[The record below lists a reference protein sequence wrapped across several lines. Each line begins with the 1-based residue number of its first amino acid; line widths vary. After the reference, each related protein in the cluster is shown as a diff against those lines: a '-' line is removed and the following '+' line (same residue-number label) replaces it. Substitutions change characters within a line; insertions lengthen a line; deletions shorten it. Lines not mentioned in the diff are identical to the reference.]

1 MEVTF
6 ANNSNRIYFNTDGE
20 DGGTIAAADS
30 SGNPLESGAS
40 VGHGADVTFTAEP
53 EGGYMVES
61 WTVDGEIYTWPGTDE
76 PYRESTLTLENIS
89 ADRTVTVWFEQ
100 AAQTTV
106 HTGVVDVDGQSSSA
120 ATISVTNAGSEPL
133 SPNEDG
139 TYTVRRDTSLIFTAH
154 LTSSDNNTVREWQSS
169 TDGVDWT
176 TIAGSGGQ
184 DTLTVYNP
192 EDEHLYIRAVVATAQ
207 NFSLSWKVQMSE
219 GELPEEANASLTA
232 VSNGVALTSG
242 SDQPAY
248 VAVDFTLTLN
258 NAYYV
263 VNWSGNVDSDGT
275 TARLE
280 SLTADTE
287 VTVTIAKKPTVN
299 IAEDVSGGSVTVKGT
314 VNGVADTVV
323 ANGGYVDNGTAI
335 TITADPQNGYV
346 VNTINDK
353 SVNSDRT
360 NGSKDLAV
368 ENVTAD
374 ISATATFLAK
384 PTVTIGSAVGG
395 TVTATS
401 TVDGSSVELS
411 TGSYV
416 DFGTEI
422 SVTLAPATGYVVD
435 TGAMGVGDLAYTD
448 GSGTTTDN
456 RTYTIDNVQEDQSI
470 EPKWEALETY
480 AVTYSV
486 VDTNGGSEGG
496 TNGTLS
502 ASASRKN
509 MEGYSK
515 PSFTSGKK
523 LHEGS
528 VVALTAVPDSG
539 YRVQEWRVNGD
550 VVQTTGGV
558 TELGTSLTL
567 ENIAEDTEISVQFVE
582 IGDRITVSAGSGGR
596 ITSAMVSG
604 SEQLE
609 NIEEGFTLA
618 PNAQVVITAQPDA
631 GYEVASW
638 SVNGVEVPGESA
650 LSYTYTAPADG
661 AGAAI
666 SVTFQQVE
674 YPVSWGG
681 SNGTVTASGY
691 TGGSAAIRG
700 GTEVTFTAE
709 VGEGYVLTGWT
720 VNGEEVPAEGNNSA
734 SLTWVV
740 PNGLAQ
746 DPPVNEYEIEAVFGR
761 GSYSVTIGQ
770 PAYGTIS
777 ADRDLSSVMGGT
789 QVTFT
794 AVPQENY
801 ILTGWI
807 VNGDT
812 TDSRSLTHTV
822 TIEGETT
829 VSAVFVPSHYAV
841 TYAVSDE
848 KAGTINA
855 EGYESTPASVAYG
868 ESITFT
874 AKANPYYFISGW
886 QVDGKPQ
893 EGTANQ
899 TSFTLT
905 NVTEPHNVTAVFSAS
920 ISYTVG
926 YQAQANGSLAVT
938 SNGEALT
945 LEPGQTAQVWGGS
958 KLVFTAAPE
967 EGYMVAQ
974 WTVNGEEVTR
984 GNMAAYG
991 MTSPY
996 QNTLTVENLT
1006 SALTVRVF
1014 FEVYNGY
1021 LIPENGAG
1029 YTITGVVRTPG
1040 ETYEGAPTN
1049 KIRKGG
1055 DVTFTVG
1062 LNVEGGYANFSKL
1075 VINGYDCL
1083 TGELVDEETGYEN
1096 CDSVTATRNSD
1107 GSYTVT
1113 IQNVNGKITT
1123 DIEAH
1128 QLVIGELTVPN
1139 AFTDNPELDS
1149 VEEIQARLEAQIT
1162 GASDGK
1168 VFYDIA
1174 LKYYDS
1180 SNGTWVDV
1188 TEGNF
1193 PEEGVDVVLPY
1204 PTGTDERDTFT
1215 IIHMLTTAGQEGETE
1230 SVTHTNQ
1237 SDGLHFH
1244 VNSLSPFAISWTKY
1258 EAPVNPGGGGGTP
1271 SEPEEPTWPFT
1282 DVTEGDDW
1290 FYDAVA
1296 YVYENGIMAGTSETI
1311 FSPSMKLNRAQAAQ
1325 LFYNLEGK
1333 PAVTG
1338 DSTFTD
1344 VTSGHWAVDA
1354 ITWAAQNDIVAGIG
1368 GNLYDPD
1375 SNVTREQFAV
1385 MLYKYARFKGYDLT
1399 AAGDLTQFPDAGSIS
1414 SWAETALSWANGKGL
1429 INGNED
1435 GTLAPGGTATR
1446 AQAASILAN
1455 FDQNVAK

>member
-30 SGNPLESGAS
+30 SGNPLETGAS

-53 EGGYMVES
+53 ESDYMVES
-61 WTVDGEIYTWPGTDE
+61 WTVDGEVYTWPGTDE

-89 ADRTVTVWFEQ
+89 ADRTVTVSFER

-106 HTGVVDVDGQSSSA
+106 HTGVVDVDGQPSSA

-169 TDGVDWT
+169 TDGVAWT

-184 DTLTVYNP
+184 DTLTVYNL

-219 GELPEEANASLTA
+219 GEVPEEANASLTA

-242 SDQPAY
+242 SHQPAY
-248 VAVDFTLTLN
+248 VAVDFTLTLSD
-258 NAYYV
+258 AYYV

-287 VTVTIAKKPTVN
+287 VTVTIAKKPTVT

-335 TITADPQNGYV
+335 TITTDPPNGYV
-346 VNTINDK
+346 VNTINGA

-395 TVTATS
+395 TVTATG
-401 TVDGSSVELS
+401 TVDGSSLELS

-448 GSGTTTDN
+448 GFGTTTDN
-456 RTYTIDNVQEDQSI
+456 RTYTIGNVQENQSI

-515 PSFTSGKK
+515 PSFTSGEK
-523 LHEGS
+523 LHEVS
-528 VVALTAVPDSG
+528 VVALTAVPNSG

-596 ITSAMVSG
+596 ITSAMVSD

-631 GYEVASW
+631 GYEVAGW

-650 LSYTYTAPADG
+650 LSY
-661 AGAAI
+661 
-666 SVTFQQVE
+666 
-674 YPVSWGG
+674 
-681 SNGTVTASGY
+681 
-691 TGGSAAIRG
+691 
-700 GTEVTFTAE
+700 
-709 VGEGYVLTGWT
+709 
-720 VNGEEVPAEGNNSA
+720 
-734 SLTWVV
+734 
-740 PNGLAQ
+740 
-746 DPPVNEYEIEAVFGR
+746 
-761 GSYSVTIGQ
+761 
-770 PAYGTIS
+770 
-777 ADRDLSSVMGGT
+777 
-789 QVTFT
+789 
-794 AVPQENY
+794 
-801 ILTGWI
+801 
-807 VNGDT
+807 
-812 TDSRSLTHTV
+812 
-822 TIEGETT
+822 
-829 VSAVFVPSHYAV
+829 
-841 TYAVSDE
+841 
-848 KAGTINA
+848 
-855 EGYESTPASVAYG
+855 
-868 ESITFT
+868 
-874 AKANPYYFISGW
+874 
-886 QVDGKPQ
+886 
-893 EGTANQ
+893 
-899 TSFTLT
+899 
-905 NVTEPHNVTAVFSAS
+905 
-920 ISYTVG
+920 
-926 YQAQANGSLAVT
+926 
-938 SNGEALT
+938 
-945 LEPGQTAQVWGGS
+945 
-958 KLVFTAAPE
+958 
-967 EGYMVAQ
+967 
-974 WTVNGEEVTR
+974 
-984 GNMAAYG
+984 G
-991 MTSPY
+991 MTNPY
-996 QNTLTVENLT
+996 QNILKVESLSGNL
-1006 SALTVRVF
+1006 AVQVE
-1014 FEVYNGY
+1014 FESYEGY
-1021 LIPENGAG
+1021 AIPTGDEG
-1029 YTITGVVRTPG
+1029 YTIENIERNPDDTTP
-1040 ETYEGAPTN
+1040 ETQ
-1049 KIRKGG
+1049 IRKGG

-1107 GSYTVT
+1107 GCYTVT
-1113 IQNVNGKITT
+1113 IQGVNSKITT

-1128 QLVIGELTVPN
+1128 QLVINEGLEN
-1139 AFTDNPELDS
+1139 YDIPESLIKNGIDS
-1149 VEEIQARLEAQIT
+1149 IDKIQTLLSTAIT
-1162 GASDGK
+1162 GSYDGIT
-1168 VFYDIA
+1168 YMDIA
-1174 LKYYDS
+1174 LMYWDGS
-1180 SNGTWVDV
+1180 QWVVV
-1188 TEGNF
+1188 TEM
-1193 PEEGVDVVLPY
+1193 PEGGVDVVVPY
-1204 PTGTDERDTFT
+1204 DTINTEATSNDTFT
-1215 IIHMLTTAGQEGETE
+1215 VAHMLTTGENAGQVDIIEDVRKE
-1230 SVTHTNQ
+1230 

-1258 EAPVNPGGGGGTP
+1258 EAPVNPGGGDGGTP
-1271 SEPEEPTWPFT
+1271 TEPEEPALPFT
-1282 DVTEGDDW
+1282 DVAEGDW
-1290 FYDAVA
+1290 WYDAVA
-1296 YVYENGIMAGTSETI
+1296 YVYENNIMAGTDETV
-1311 FSPSMKLNRAQAAQ
+1311 FDPYMELDRAQAAQ

-1354 ITWAAQNDIVAGIG
+1354 ITWAAQNDIVVGIG

>member
-1 MEVTF
+1 M
-6 ANNSNRIYFNTDGE
+6 
-20 DGGTIAAADS
+20 
-30 SGNPLESGAS
+30 
-40 VGHGADVTFTAEP
+40 
-53 EGGYMVES
+53 
-61 WTVDGEIYTWPGTDE
+61 
-76 PYRESTLTLENIS
+76 ENIS
-89 ADRTVTVWFEQ
+89 ADRTVTVSFER

-106 HTGVVDVDGQSSSA
+106 HTGVVDVDGQPSSA

-169 TDGVDWT
+169 TDGVAWT

-219 GELPEEANASLTA
+219 GEVPEEANASLAA

-299 IAEDVSGGSVTVKGT
+299 VAQNVPGSSVTVKGT
-314 VNGVADTVV
+314 VNGVVDTVV

-353 SVNSDRT
+353 SVNSDKT

-395 TVTATS
+395 TVTATG

-456 RTYTIDNVQEDQSI
+456 MTYTIGNVQEDQSI

-515 PSFTSGKK
+515 PSFTSGEK

-528 VVALTAVPDSG
+528 VVALTAVPNSG

-596 ITSAMVSG
+596 ITSAMVSD

-681 SNGTVTASGY
+681 SNGTVNASGY

-709 VGEGYVLTGWT
+709 AGEGYVLTEWT
-720 VNGEEVPAEGNNSA
+720 VNGEKVPAEGNNGA

-777 ADRDLSSVMGGT
+777 ADQDLSSVTGGT

-829 VSAVFVPSHYAV
+829 ISAVFVPSHYAV

-926 YQAQANGSLAVT
+926 YQAQANGSLSVT

-967 EGYMVAQ
+967 EGYMVAR

-991 MTSPY
+991 MTNPY
-996 QNTLTVENLT
+996 QNILKVESLSGNLNVQVT
-1006 SALTVRVF
+1006 
-1014 FEVYNGY
+1014 FEKYAGY
-1021 LIPENGAG
+1021 DIPAGAAG
-1029 YTITGVVRTPG
+1029 YTIKNIERNPDDTTP
-1040 ETYEGAPTN
+1040 ETQ
-1049 KIRKGG
+1049 IRKGG

-1083 TGELVDEETGYEN
+1083 EQTGTAAG

-1113 IQNVNGKITT
+1113 IQNVRGNIDA

-1258 EAPVNPGGGGGTP
+1258 EAPVTPGGGGGTP
-1271 SEPEEPTWPFT
+1271 SEPEEPTWPFE
-1282 DVTEGDDW
+1282 DVTEGEDW

-1296 YVYENGIMAGTSETI
+1296 YVYENGIMAGTDETI
-1311 FSPSMKLNRAQAAQ
+1311 FDPYMELDRAMAAQ

-1368 GNLYDPD
+1368 GGLYDPD

-1399 AAGDLTQFPDAGSIS
+1399 ATGDLTQFPDAGSIN

-1429 INGNED
+1429 INGHEN
-1435 GTLAPGGTATR
+1435 GTIDPKGSTIR
-1446 AQAASILAN
+1446 AQAASIMAN
-1455 FDQNVAK
+1455 FDQNVAE

>member
-40 VGHGADVTFTAEP
+40 VGHGADVTFTADP
-53 EGGYMVES
+53 KSGYMVES
-61 WTVDGEIYTWPGTDE
+61 WTVDGEVYTWPGTDE

-89 ADRTVTVWFEQ
+89 ADRTVTVWFER
-100 AAQTTV
+100 AARTTV
-106 HTGVVDVDGQSSSA
+106 HTGVVDVDGQPSSA

-133 SPNEDG
+133 IPNEDG

-374 ISATATFLAK
+374 ISATATSLAK

-395 TVTATS
+395 TVTATG

-416 DFGTEI
+416 DFGTET

-456 RTYTIDNVQEDQSI
+456 RTYTIGNVQENQSI

-515 PSFTSGKK
+515 PSFTSGEK

-528 VVALTAVPDSG
+528 VVVLTAVPNSG

-631 GYEVASW
+631 GYEVAGW
-638 SVNGVEVPGESA
+638 SVNGVEVSGESA

-700 GTEVTFTAE
+700 GTAVTFTAE
-709 VGEGYVLTGWT
+709 ASEGYVLTGWT

-777 ADRDLSSVMGGT
+777 ADQDLSSVTGGT

-801 ILTGWI
+801 ILIGWI

-829 VSAVFVPSHYAV
+829 ISAVFVPSHYAV

-926 YQAQANGSLAVT
+926 YQAQANGSLSVT

-958 KLVFTAAPE
+958 KLVFTAVPE
-967 EGYMVAQ
+967 EGYMVAR

-991 MTSPY
+991 MTNPY
-996 QNTLTVENLT
+996 AKELAVESLSGNLD
-1006 SALTVRVF
+1006 VQVE
-1014 FEVYNGY
+1014 FESYKGY
-1021 LIPENGAG
+1021 AIPTGDEG
-1029 YTITGVVRTPG
+1029 YTIENIERNPNDTTP
-1040 ETYEGAPTN
+1040 ETQ
-1049 KIRKGG
+1049 IRKGG
-1055 DVTFTVG
+1055 DVIFTIG
-1062 LNVEGGYANFSKL
+1062 LNAEDGYANFSKL

-1128 QLVIGELTVPN
+1128 QLVI
-1139 AFTDNPELDS
+1139 TDGLENYKIPESLEKLEIDTP
-1149 VEEIQARLEAQIT
+1149 EEIQTLLSTAIT
-1162 GASDGK
+1162 GSYDGIT
-1168 VFYDIA
+1168 YMDIA
-1174 LKYYDS
+1174 LMYWDGS
-1180 SNGTWVDV
+1180 QWVVV
-1188 TEGNF
+1188 TEM
-1193 PEEGVDVVLPY
+1193 PEGGVDMVVPY
-1204 PTGTDERDTFT
+1204 GTINKEVTSNDTFT
-1215 IIHMLTTAGQEGETE
+1215 VAHMLTTGENAGRVDIIEDVRKE
-1230 SVTHTNQ
+1230 

-1244 VNSLSPFAISWTKY
+1244 VDSLSPFAISWTKY
-1258 EAPVNPGGGGGTP
+1258 EAPVNPSGGGGAPT
-1271 SEPEEPTWPFT
+1271 EPEEPALPFT
-1282 DVTEGDDW
+1282 DVAEGDW

-1296 YVYENGIMAGTSETI
+1296 YVYENGIMAGTSATTFE
-1311 FSPSMKLNRAQAAQ
+1311 PYMELDRAMAAQ
-1325 LFYNLEGK
+1325 LFHNLEGK

-1368 GNLYDPD
+1368 GGLYDPD
-1375 SNVTREQFAV
+1375 SNVTREQFAQ
-1385 MLYKYARFKGYDLT
+1385 MLYNYAKYKGYDLT
-1399 AAGDLTQFPDAGSIS
+1399 ATGDLSQFPDAGSIS
-1414 SWAETALSWANGKGL
+1414 SWAEAALGWANGKGL
-1429 INGNED
+1429 INGHEN
-1435 GTLAPGGTATR
+1435 GTIDSKGSTIR
-1446 AQAASILAN
+1446 AQAASIMAN

>member
-40 VGHGADVTFTAEP
+40 VGHGADVTFTADP
-53 EGGYMVES
+53 KSGYMVKS
-61 WTVDGEIYTWPGTDE
+61 WTVDGEVYTWPGTDE

-100 AAQTTV
+100 AARTTV

-219 GELPEEANASLTA
+219 GEAPEEANASLTA

-242 SDQPAY
+242 SHQPAY

-346 VNTINDK
+346 VNTINDA

-395 TVTATS
+395 TVTATG

-422 SVTLAPATGYVVD
+422 SVMLAPATGYVVD

-456 RTYTIDNVQEDQSI
+456 MTYTIGNVQEDQSI

-480 AVTYSV
+480 TVTYSV

-496 TNGTLS
+496 TNGTLN

-515 PSFTSGKK
+515 PSFTSGEE

-558 TELGTSLTL
+558 AELGTSLTL

-596 ITSAMVSG
+596 ITSAMVSD

-631 GYEVASW
+631 GYEVAGW

-700 GTEVTFTAE
+700 GAAVTFTAE
-709 VGEGYVLTGWT
+709 ASEGYVLTGWM

-777 ADRDLSSVMGGT
+777 ADQDLSSVTGGT

-801 ILTGWI
+801 ILIGWI

-829 VSAVFVPSHYAV
+829 ISAVFVPSHYAV

-920 ISYTVG
+920 ISYTMG
-926 YQAQANGSLAVT
+926 YQAQANGSLSVT

-958 KLVFTAAPE
+958 KLVFTAAPTT
-967 EGYMVAQ
+967 GDTNYMISK
-974 WTVNGEEVTR
+974 WTVNGVEINRE
-984 GNMAAYG
+984 NMGQYG
-991 MTSPY
+991 MTNPY
-996 QNTLTVENLT
+996 AKDLAVESLSGNLNVQVT
-1006 SALTVRVF
+1006 
-1014 FEVYNGY
+1014 FEKYVGY
-1021 LIPENGAG
+1021 DIPAGAAG
-1029 YTITGVVRTPG
+1029 YTIKNIERNPDDTTP
-1040 ETYEGAPTN
+1040 ETQ
-1049 KIRKGG
+1049 IRKGG

-1083 TGELVDEETGYEN
+1083 EQTGTATG

-1113 IQNVNGKITT
+1113 IQNVRGNIDA

-1258 EAPVNPGGGGGTP
+1258 EAPVNPGGGGTP

-1282 DVTEGDDW
+1282 DVTEGEDW

-1296 YVYENGIMAGTSETI
+1296 YVYENGIMAGTDETI
-1311 FSPSMKLNRAQAAQ
+1311 FDPYMELDRAMAAQ

-1338 DSTFTD
+1338 DSAFTD

-1368 GNLYDPD
+1368 GGLYDPD
-1375 SNVTREQFAV
+1375 SNVTREQFAQ
-1385 MLYKYARFKGYDLT
+1385 MLYNYAQYKGYDLT
-1399 AAGDLTQFPDAGSIS
+1399 ATGDLTQFPDADAIS
-1414 SWAETALSWANGKGL
+1414 SWAETALSWANGNEL
-1429 INGNED
+1429 INGHEN

-1446 AQAASILAN
+1446 AQAASILAH
-1455 FDQNVAK
+1455 FDQSFIS

>member
-53 EGGYMVES
+53 ESGYMVKS
-61 WTVDGEIYTWPGTDE
+61 WTVDGEVYTWPGTDE
-76 PYRESTLTLENIS
+76 PYRESTLTLENIA
-89 ADRTVTVWFEQ
+89 ADRTVTVSFER

-219 GELPEEANASLTA
+219 GEAPEEANASLTA

-242 SDQPAY
+242 SHQPAY

-346 VNTINDK
+346 VNTINGA

-395 TVTATS
+395 TVTATG
-401 TVDGSSVELS
+401 TVDGSSLELS

-486 VDTNGGSEGG
+486 VDINGGSEGG

-515 PSFTSGKK
+515 PSFTSGEE

-596 ITSAMVSG
+596 ITSAMVSD

-631 GYEVASW
+631 GYEVAGW

-709 VGEGYVLTGWT
+709 AGEGYVLTGWT
-720 VNGEEVPAEGNNSA
+720 VNGEEVPAEGNNNA

-777 ADRDLSSVMGGT
+777 ADQDLSSVTGGT

-801 ILTGWI
+801 ILIGWI

-829 VSAVFVPSHYAV
+829 ISAVFVPSHYAV

-886 QVDGKPQ
+886 QVDGETQ

-926 YQAQANGSLAVT
+926 YQALENGSLSVT

-967 EGYMVAQ
+967 EGYMVAR

-991 MTSPY
+991 MTNPY
-996 QNTLTVENLT
+996 QNILKVESLSGNLD
-1006 SALTVRVF
+1006 VQVE
-1014 FEVYNGY
+1014 FEPYEGY
-1021 LIPENGAG
+1021 AIPTGAAG
-1029 YTITGVVRTPG
+1029 YTIENIERNPDDTTP
-1040 ETYEGAPTN
+1040 ETQ
-1049 KIRKGG
+1049 IRKGG
-1055 DVTFTVG
+1055 DVTFIVG
-1062 LNVEGGYANFSKL
+1062 LNAEDGYANFSKL

-1083 TGELVDEETGYEN
+1083 EQTGTAAG

-1128 QLVIGELTVPN
+1128 QLVIGELTVPD
-1139 AFTDNPELDS
+1139 AFEDNPELNT

-1193 PEEGVDVVLPY
+1193 LEEGVDVVLPY

-1215 IIHMLTTAGQEGETE
+1215 IIHMFTTTGQEGEMET
-1230 SVTHTNQ
+1230 VTHTNH

-1258 EAPVNPGGGGGTP
+1258 EAPVTPGGGDGGTP

-1296 YVYENGIMAGTSETI
+1296 YVYENGIMAGTSDTTFE
-1311 FSPSMKLNRAQAAQ
+1311 PDMLLDRAMAAQ

-1333 PAVTG
+1333 PALTG

-1385 MLYKYARFKGYDLT
+1385 MLYKYACFKGYDLT

-1414 SWAETALSWANGKGL
+1414 SWAETALSWANGNGL
-1429 INGNED
+1429 INGHEN
-1435 GTLAPGGTATR
+1435 GTIDPKGSTIR
-1446 AQAASILAN
+1446 AQAASIMAN

>member
-61 WTVDGEIYTWPGTDE
+61 WTVDGEIYTCPGTDE

-275 TARLE
+275 TASLE

-287 VTVTIAKKPTVN
+287 VTVTIAKKPTVT
-299 IAEDVSGGSVTVKGT
+299 IAQNVPGGSVTVKGT

-395 TVTATS
+395 TVTATG

-422 SVTLAPATGYVVD
+422 SVMLAPATGYVVD

-456 RTYTIDNVQEDQSI
+456 RTYTIGNVQENQSI

-486 VDTNGGSEGG
+486 VDTSGGSEGG

-515 PSFTSGKK
+515 PSFTSGEK

-528 VVALTAVPDSG
+528 VVALTAVPNSG

-661 AGAAI
+661 AGAA
-666 SVTFQQVE
+666 VTFRQVE

-709 VGEGYVLTGWT
+709 AGEGYVLTGWM

-777 ADRDLSSVMGGT
+777 ADRDLSSVTGGT

-801 ILTGWI
+801 ILIGWI

-829 VSAVFVPSHYAV
+829 ISAVFVPSHYAV

-926 YQAQANGSLAVT
+926 YQAQANGSLSVT

-967 EGYMVAQ
+967 EGYMVAR

-984 GNMAAYG
+984 GNMATYG

-1029 YTITGVVRTPG
+1029 YTITDVVRTPG

-1049 KIRKGG
+1049 EIQKGG

-1062 LNVEGGYANFSKL
+1062 LNAEDGYANFSKL

-1083 TGELVDEETGYEN
+1083 EQTGTAAG

-1113 IQNVNGKITT
+1113 IQNVRGDIDA

-1215 IIHMLTTAGQEGETE
+1215 IIHMFTTTGQEGEIET
-1230 SVTHTNQ
+1230 VTHTNY

-1258 EAPVNPGGGGGTP
+1258 EAPVSPGGGGGAPT
-1271 SEPEEPTWPFT
+1271 EPEEPALPFT
-1282 DVTEGDDW
+1282 DVAEDDW

-1311 FSPSMKLNRAQAAQ
+1311 FNPTMELDRAQAAQ

-1333 PAVTG
+1333 PTVTG

>member
-1 MEVTF
+1 M
-6 ANNSNRIYFNTDGE
+6 
-20 DGGTIAAADS
+20 
-30 SGNPLESGAS
+30 
-40 VGHGADVTFTAEP
+40 
-53 EGGYMVES
+53 
-61 WTVDGEIYTWPGTDE
+61 
-76 PYRESTLTLENIS
+76 ENIS
-89 ADRTVTVWFEQ
+89 ADRTVTVSFER

-106 HTGVVDVDGQSSSA
+106 HTGVVDVDGQPSSA

-169 TDGVDWT
+169 TDGVAWT

-219 GELPEEANASLTA
+219 GEVPEEANASLAA

-314 VNGVADTVV
+314 VNGVVDTVV

-353 SVNSDRT
+353 SVNSDKT

-395 TVTATS
+395 TVTATG

-456 RTYTIDNVQEDQSI
+456 MTYTIGNVQEDQSI

-515 PSFTSGKK
+515 PSFTSGEK

-596 ITSAMVSG
+596 ITSAMVSD

-631 GYEVASW
+631 GYEVAGW
-638 SVNGVEVPGESA
+638 SVNGVEVSGESA

-700 GTEVTFTAE
+700 GTAVTFTAE
-709 VGEGYVLTGWT
+709 ASEGYVLTGWT

-777 ADRDLSSVMGGT
+777 ADQDLSSVTGGT

-801 ILTGWI
+801 ILIGWI

-829 VSAVFVPSHYAV
+829 ISAVFVPSHYAV

-926 YQAQANGSLAVT
+926 YQAQANGSLSVT

-967 EGYMVAQ
+967 EGYMVAR

-991 MTSPY
+991 MTNPY
-996 QNTLTVENLT
+996 QNILKVESLSGNLNVQVT
-1006 SALTVRVF
+1006 
-1014 FEVYNGY
+1014 FEKYAGY
-1021 LIPENGAG
+1021 DIPAGAAG
-1029 YTITGVVRTPG
+1029 YTIKNIERNPDDTTP
-1040 ETYEGAPTN
+1040 ETQ
-1049 KIRKGG
+1049 IRKGG

-1083 TGELVDEETGYEN
+1083 EQTGTATG

-1113 IQNVNGKITT
+1113 IQNVRGNIDA

-1258 EAPVNPGGGGGTP
+1258 EAPVTPGGGGGTP

-1296 YVYENGIMAGTSETI
+1296 YVYENGIMAGTGETT
-1311 FSPSMKLNRAQAAQ
+1311 FEPYMELDRAMAAQ

-1338 DSTFTD
+1338 DSTFSD

-1368 GNLYDPD
+1368 GGLYDPD

-1385 MLYKYARFKGYDLT
+1385 MLYKYARLKGYDLT
-1399 AAGDLTQFPDAGSIS
+1399 ATGDLTRFPDAGSIS

>member
-219 GELPEEANASLTA
+219 GEAPEEANASLTA

-242 SDQPAY
+242 SHQPAY

-287 VTVTIAKKPTVN
+287 VTVTIAKKPTVT

-395 TVTATS
+395 TVTATG

-456 RTYTIDNVQEDQSI
+456 RTYTIGNVQENQSI

-515 PSFTSGKK
+515 PSFTSGEE

-528 VVALTAVPDSG
+528 VVALTAVPNSG

-596 ITSAMVSG
+596 ITSAMVSD

-681 SNGTVTASGY
+681 SNGTVNASGY

-709 VGEGYVLTGWT
+709 AGEGYVLTEWT
-720 VNGEEVPAEGNNSA
+720 VNGEKVPAEGNNGA

-777 ADRDLSSVMGGT
+777 ADQDLSSVTGGT

-926 YQAQANGSLAVT
+926 YQAQANGSLSVT

-967 EGYMVAQ
+967 EGYMVAR

-984 GNMAAYG
+984 GNMATYG

-996 QNTLTVENLT
+996 QNTLTVSHGHRRARHLYHYPHAYHCGARGRDGERYT
-1006 SALTVRVF
+1006 YQPVRRPALPCKQPVALR
-1014 FEVYNGY
+1014 
-1021 LIPENGAG
+1021 
-1029 YTITGVVRTPG
+1029 
-1040 ETYEGAPTN
+1040 
-1049 KIRKGG
+1049 
-1055 DVTFTVG
+1055 
-1062 LNVEGGYANFSKL
+1062 
-1075 VINGYDCL
+1075 
-1083 TGELVDEETGYEN
+1083 
-1096 CDSVTATRNSD
+1096 
-1107 GSYTVT
+1107 
-1113 IQNVNGKITT
+1113 
-1123 DIEAH
+1123 H
-1128 QLVIGELTVPN
+1128 QL
-1139 AFTDNPELDS
+1139 D
-1149 VEEIQARLEAQIT
+1149 QI
-1162 GASDGK
+1162 
-1168 VFYDIA
+1168 
-1174 LKYYDS
+1174 
-1180 SNGTWVDV
+1180 
-1188 TEGNF
+1188 
-1193 PEEGVDVVLPY
+1193 
-1204 PTGTDERDTFT
+1204 
-1215 IIHMLTTAGQEGETE
+1215 
-1230 SVTHTNQ
+1230 
-1237 SDGLHFH
+1237 
-1244 VNSLSPFAISWTKY
+1244 
-1258 EAPVNPGGGGGTP
+1258 
-1271 SEPEEPTWPFT
+1271 
-1282 DVTEGDDW
+1282 
-1290 FYDAVA
+1290 
-1296 YVYENGIMAGTSETI
+1296 
-1311 FSPSMKLNRAQAAQ
+1311 
-1325 LFYNLEGK
+1325 
-1333 PAVTG
+1333 
-1338 DSTFTD
+1338 
-1344 VTSGHWAVDA
+1344 
-1354 ITWAAQNDIVAGIG
+1354 
-1368 GNLYDPD
+1368 
-1375 SNVTREQFAV
+1375 
-1385 MLYKYARFKGYDLT
+1385 
-1399 AAGDLTQFPDAGSIS
+1399 
-1414 SWAETALSWANGKGL
+1414 
-1429 INGNED
+1429 
-1435 GTLAPGGTATR
+1435 
-1446 AQAASILAN
+1446 
-1455 FDQNVAK
+1455 

>member
-61 WTVDGEIYTWPGTDE
+61 WTVDGEIYTCPGTDE

-287 VTVTIAKKPTVN
+287 VTVTIAKKPTVT
-299 IAEDVSGGSVTVKGT
+299 IAQNVPGGSVTVKGT

-335 TITADPQNGYV
+335 TITDDPQNGYV

-395 TVTATS
+395 TVTATG

-456 RTYTIDNVQEDQSI
+456 RTYTIGNVQENQSI

-515 PSFTSGKK
+515 PSFTSGEE

-528 VVALTAVPDSG
+528 VVALIAVPDSG

-558 TELGTSLTL
+558 AELGTSLTL

-709 VGEGYVLTGWT
+709 ASEGYVLTGWT

-777 ADRDLSSVMGGT
+777 ADQDLSSVMGGT

-801 ILTGWI
+801 ILIGWI

-829 VSAVFVPSHYAV
+829 VSAVFVPSH
-841 TYAVSDE
+841 YAVSDE

-886 QVDGKPQ
+886 QVDGETQ

-926 YQAQANGSLAVT
+926 YQALENGSLSVT

-967 EGYMVAQ
+967 EGYMVAR
-974 WTVNGEEVTR
+974 WTVNGVAISRE
-984 GNMAAYG
+984 NMGQYG
-991 MTSPY
+991 MTNPY
-996 QNTLTVENLT
+996 AKELAVESLSGNLDVQVT
-1006 SALTVRVF
+1006 
-1014 FEVYNGY
+1014 FEEYAGY
-1021 LIPENGAG
+1021 AIPTGDAG
-1029 YTITGVVRTPG
+1029 YTIKNIERNPDDTTP
-1040 ETYEGAPTN
+1040 ETQ
-1049 KIRKGG
+1049 IRKGG

-1083 TGELVDEETGYEN
+1083 KQTGTAAG

-1113 IQNVNGKITT
+1113 IQNVRGDIDA

-1128 QLVIGELTVPN
+1128 QLVIGELTVPD
-1139 AFTDNPELDS
+1139 AFEDNPELNT

-1193 PEEGVDVVLPY
+1193 LEEGVDVVLSY

-1215 IIHMLTTAGQEGETE
+1215 IIHMFTTTGQEGEIET
-1230 SVTHTNQ
+1230 VTHTNY

-1258 EAPVNPGGGGGTP
+1258 EAPVTPGGGGTP
-1271 SEPEEPTWPFT
+1271 SEPEEPTWPFE

-1296 YVYENGIMAGTSETI
+1296 YVYENGIMAGTSDTTFE
-1311 FSPSMKLNRAQAAQ
+1311 PDMLLDRAMAAQ

-1338 DSTFTD
+1338 DSSFSD

-1368 GNLYDPD
+1368 GGLYDPD
-1375 SNVTREQFAV
+1375 TDVTREQFAV

-1399 AAGDLTQFPDAGSIS
+1399 ATGDLTQFPDAGSIS
-1414 SWAETALSWANGKGL
+1414 SWAETALSWANGNEL
-1429 INGNED
+1429 INGHES
-1435 GTLAPGGTATR
+1435 GTIDPKGSTIR

>member
-1 MEVTF
+1 M
-6 ANNSNRIYFNTDGE
+6 
-20 DGGTIAAADS
+20 
-30 SGNPLESGAS
+30 
-40 VGHGADVTFTAEP
+40 
-53 EGGYMVES
+53 
-61 WTVDGEIYTWPGTDE
+61 
-76 PYRESTLTLENIS
+76 
-89 ADRTVTVWFEQ
+89 
-100 AAQTTV
+100 
-106 HTGVVDVDGQSSSA
+106 
-120 ATISVTNAGSEPL
+120 
-133 SPNEDG
+133 
-139 TYTVRRDTSLIFTAH
+139 
-154 LTSSDNNTVREWQSS
+154 
-169 TDGVDWT
+169 
-176 TIAGSGGQ
+176 
-184 DTLTVYNP
+184 
-192 EDEHLYIRAVVATAQ
+192 
-207 NFSLSWKVQMSE
+207 
-219 GELPEEANASLTA
+219 
-232 VSNGVALTSG
+232 
-242 SDQPAY
+242 
-248 VAVDFTLTLN
+248 
-258 NAYYV
+258 
-263 VNWSGNVDSDGT
+263 
-275 TARLE
+275 
-280 SLTADTE
+280 
-287 VTVTIAKKPTVN
+287 N

-346 VNTINDK
+346 VNTINDA

-395 TVTATS
+395 TVTATG

-422 SVTLAPATGYVVD
+422 SVTLAPTTGYVVD

-456 RTYTIDNVQEDQSI
+456 RTYTIGNVQEDQSI

-515 PSFTSGKK
+515 PSFTSGEE

-674 YPVSWGG
+674 YPVSWGS

-700 GTEVTFTAE
+700 GTAVTFTAE
-709 VGEGYVLTGWT
+709 ASEGYVLTGWT

-777 ADRDLSSVMGGT
+777 ADQDLSSVTGGT

-801 ILTGWI
+801 ILIGWI

-829 VSAVFVPSHYAV
+829 ISAVFVPSHYAV

-905 NVTEPHNVTAVFSAS
+905 NVTEPHNVTAVFSVS

-967 EGYMVAQ
+967 EGYMVAR
-974 WTVNGEEVTR
+974 WTVNGVAISRE
-984 GNMAAYG
+984 NMGQYG
-991 MTSPY
+991 MTNPY
-996 QNTLTVENLT
+996 AKELAVESLSGTLDVQVT
-1006 SALTVRVF
+1006 
-1014 FEVYNGY
+1014 FEEYAGY
-1021 LIPENGAG
+1021 AIPTGDAG
-1029 YTITGVVRTPG
+1029 YTIKNIERNPDDTTP
-1040 ETYEGAPTN
+1040 ETQ
-1049 KIRKGG
+1049 IRKGG

-1113 IQNVNGKITT
+1113 IQNARGKITT

-1215 IIHMLTTAGQEGETE
+1215 IIHMFTTTGQEGEIET
-1230 SVTHTNQ
+1230 VTHTNY

-1258 EAPVNPGGGGGTP
+1258 EAPVTPGGGGGTP
-1271 SEPEEPTWPFT
+1271 TEPEEPTWPFE

-1296 YVYENGIMAGTSETI
+1296 YVYENGIMAGTGETT
-1311 FSPSMKLNRAQAAQ
+1311 FEPGMLLDRAMAAQ

-1338 DSTFTD
+1338 GSAFTD

>member
-1 MEVTF
+1 M
-6 ANNSNRIYFNTDGE
+6 
-20 DGGTIAAADS
+20 
-30 SGNPLESGAS
+30 
-40 VGHGADVTFTAEP
+40 
-53 EGGYMVES
+53 
-61 WTVDGEIYTWPGTDE
+61 
-76 PYRESTLTLENIS
+76 ENIS
-89 ADRTVTVWFEQ
+89 ADRTVTVSFER

-106 HTGVVDVDGQSSSA
+106 HTGVVDVDGQPSSA

-169 TDGVDWT
+169 TDGVAWT

-219 GELPEEANASLTA
+219 GEVPEEANASLAA

-314 VNGVADTVV
+314 VNGVVDTVV

-353 SVNSDRT
+353 SVNSDKT

-395 TVTATS
+395 TVTATG

-456 RTYTIDNVQEDQSI
+456 MTYTIGNVQEDQSI

-515 PSFTSGKK
+515 PSFTSGEK

-596 ITSAMVSG
+596 ITSAMVSD

-631 GYEVASW
+631 GYEVAGW
-638 SVNGVEVPGESA
+638 SVNGVEVSGESA

-700 GTEVTFTAE
+700 GTAVTFTAE
-709 VGEGYVLTGWT
+709 ASEGYVLTGWT

-777 ADRDLSSVMGGT
+777 ADQDLSSVTGGT

-801 ILTGWI
+801 ILIGWI

-829 VSAVFVPSHYAV
+829 ISAVFVPSHYAV

-926 YQAQANGSLAVT
+926 YQAQANGSLSVT

-967 EGYMVAQ
+967 EGYMVAR

-991 MTSPY
+991 MTNPY
-996 QNTLTVENLT
+996 QNILKVESLSGNLNVQVT
-1006 SALTVRVF
+1006 
-1014 FEVYNGY
+1014 FEKYAGY
-1021 LIPENGAG
+1021 DIPAGAAG
-1029 YTITGVVRTPG
+1029 YTIKNIERNPDDTTP
-1040 ETYEGAPTN
+1040 ETQ
-1049 KIRKGG
+1049 IRKGG

-1083 TGELVDEETGYEN
+1083 EQTGTAAG

-1113 IQNVNGKITT
+1113 IQNVRGNIDA

-1258 EAPVNPGGGGGTP
+1258 EAPVTPGGGGGTP

-1296 YVYENGIMAGTSETI
+1296 YVYENGIMAGTGETT
-1311 FSPSMKLNRAQAAQ
+1311 FEPYMELDRAMAAQ

-1368 GNLYDPD
+1368 GGLYDPD

-1414 SWAETALSWANGKGL
+1414 SWAETALSWANGKSL
-1429 INGNED
+1429 INGHEN
-1435 GTLAPGGTATR
+1435 GTLAPVGTATR
-1446 AQAASILAN
+1446 AQAASILAQ
-1455 FDQNVAK
+1455 FDQSFIS

>member
-1 MEVTF
+1 M
-6 ANNSNRIYFNTDGE
+6 
-20 DGGTIAAADS
+20 
-30 SGNPLESGAS
+30 
-40 VGHGADVTFTAEP
+40 
-53 EGGYMVES
+53 
-61 WTVDGEIYTWPGTDE
+61 
-76 PYRESTLTLENIS
+76 
-89 ADRTVTVWFEQ
+89 
-100 AAQTTV
+100 
-106 HTGVVDVDGQSSSA
+106 
-120 ATISVTNAGSEPL
+120 
-133 SPNEDG
+133 
-139 TYTVRRDTSLIFTAH
+139 
-154 LTSSDNNTVREWQSS
+154 
-169 TDGVDWT
+169 
-176 TIAGSGGQ
+176 
-184 DTLTVYNP
+184 
-192 EDEHLYIRAVVATAQ
+192 
-207 NFSLSWKVQMSE
+207 
-219 GELPEEANASLTA
+219 
-232 VSNGVALTSG
+232 
-242 SDQPAY
+242 
-248 VAVDFTLTLN
+248 
-258 NAYYV
+258 
-263 VNWSGNVDSDGT
+263 
-275 TARLE
+275 
-280 SLTADTE
+280 
-287 VTVTIAKKPTVN
+287 
-299 IAEDVSGGSVTVKGT
+299 
-314 VNGVADTVV
+314 
-323 ANGGYVDNGTAI
+323 DNGTAI

-395 TVTATS
+395 TVTATG
-401 TVDGSSVELS
+401 TVDGSSAKLS
-411 TGSYV
+411 TGSNV

-448 GSGTTTDN
+448 GSGTATDSM
-456 RTYTIDNVQEDQSI
+456 TYTIGNVQEDQSI

-515 PSFTSGKK
+515 PSFTSGEE

-528 VVALTAVPDSG
+528 VVALTAVPNSG

-631 GYEVASW
+631 GYEVAGW
-638 SVNGVEVPGESA
+638 SVNGVEVSGESA

-700 GTEVTFTAE
+700 GTAVTFTAE
-709 VGEGYVLTGWT
+709 ASEDYVLTGWM

-734 SLTWVV
+734 SLTWAV

-822 TIEGETT
+822 TIEGEIT
-829 VSAVFVPSHYAV
+829 VSAVFVPSHYEV

-926 YQAQANGSLAVT
+926 YQAQANGSLSVT

-967 EGYMVAQ
+967 EGYMVAR

-984 GNMAAYG
+984 GNMATYG

-996 QNTLTVENLT
+996 QNTLTVSHGHRRARHLYHYPHAYHCGARGRDGERYT
-1006 SALTVRVF
+1006 YQPVRRPALPCKQPVA
-1014 FEVYNGY
+1014 
-1021 LIPENGAG
+1021 L
-1029 YTITGVVRTPG
+1029 
-1040 ETYEGAPTN
+1040 
-1049 KIRKGG
+1049 
-1055 DVTFTVG
+1055 
-1062 LNVEGGYANFSKL
+1062 
-1075 VINGYDCL
+1075 C
-1083 TGELVDEETGYEN
+1083 
-1096 CDSVTATRNSD
+1096 
-1107 GSYTVT
+1107 
-1113 IQNVNGKITT
+1113 
-1123 DIEAH
+1123 H
-1128 QLVIGELTVPN
+1128 QL
-1139 AFTDNPELDS
+1139 D
-1149 VEEIQARLEAQIT
+1149 QI
-1162 GASDGK
+1162 
-1168 VFYDIA
+1168 
-1174 LKYYDS
+1174 
-1180 SNGTWVDV
+1180 
-1188 TEGNF
+1188 
-1193 PEEGVDVVLPY
+1193 
-1204 PTGTDERDTFT
+1204 
-1215 IIHMLTTAGQEGETE
+1215 
-1230 SVTHTNQ
+1230 
-1237 SDGLHFH
+1237 
-1244 VNSLSPFAISWTKY
+1244 
-1258 EAPVNPGGGGGTP
+1258 
-1271 SEPEEPTWPFT
+1271 
-1282 DVTEGDDW
+1282 
-1290 FYDAVA
+1290 
-1296 YVYENGIMAGTSETI
+1296 
-1311 FSPSMKLNRAQAAQ
+1311 
-1325 LFYNLEGK
+1325 
-1333 PAVTG
+1333 
-1338 DSTFTD
+1338 
-1344 VTSGHWAVDA
+1344 
-1354 ITWAAQNDIVAGIG
+1354 
-1368 GNLYDPD
+1368 
-1375 SNVTREQFAV
+1375 
-1385 MLYKYARFKGYDLT
+1385 
-1399 AAGDLTQFPDAGSIS
+1399 
-1414 SWAETALSWANGKGL
+1414 
-1429 INGNED
+1429 
-1435 GTLAPGGTATR
+1435 
-1446 AQAASILAN
+1446 
-1455 FDQNVAK
+1455 

>member
-53 EGGYMVES
+53 ESGYMVKS
-61 WTVDGEIYTWPGTDE
+61 WTVDGEVYTWPGTDE
-76 PYRESTLTLENIS
+76 PYRESTLTLENIA
-89 ADRTVTVWFEQ
+89 ADRTVTVSFER

-169 TDGVDWT
+169 TDGVAWT

-219 GELPEEANASLTA
+219 GEVPEEANASLTA

-242 SDQPAY
+242 SHQPAY

-280 SLTADTE
+280 SHTADTE

-299 IAEDVSGGSVTVKGT
+299 VAEDVSGGSVTVKGT

-395 TVTATS
+395 TVTATG
-401 TVDGSSVELS
+401 TVDGSSEELS

-422 SVTLAPATGYVVD
+422 SVTLAPTTGYVVD
-435 TGAMGVGDLAYTD
+435 TGAVGVGDLAYTD

-456 RTYTIDNVQEDQSI
+456 MTYTIGNVQEDQSI

-515 PSFTSGKK
+515 PSFTSGEE
-523 LHEGS
+523 LHEDS

-558 TELGTSLTL
+558 AELGTSLTL

-582 IGDRITVSAGSGGR
+582 IGDRITVSAGNGGR
-596 ITSAMVSG
+596 ITSAMVSD

-631 GYEVASW
+631 GYEVAGW

-681 SNGTVTASGY
+681 SNGTVTASRY

-709 VGEGYVLTGWT
+709 ASEGYVLTGWM
-720 VNGEEVPAEGNNSA
+720 VNGEEVPAEGNNNA

-777 ADRDLSSVMGGT
+777 ADQDLSSVMGGT

-855 EGYESTPASVAYG
+855 EGYESAPASVAYG

-886 QVDGKPQ
+886 QVDGETQ

-967 EGYMVAQ
+967 EGYMVAR

-991 MTSPY
+991 MTNPY
-996 QNTLTVENLT
+996 AKELAVESLSGNLD
-1006 SALTVRVF
+1006 VQVE
-1014 FEVYNGY
+1014 FEPYEGY
-1021 LIPENGAG
+1021 AIPTGDAG
-1029 YTITGVVRTPG
+1029 YTIENIERNPDDTTP
-1040 ETYEGAPTN
+1040 ETQ
-1049 KIRKGG
+1049 IRKGG

-1062 LNVEGGYANFSKL
+1062 LNAEDGYANFSKL

-1083 TGELVDEETGYEN
+1083 TGELVDEETVYES

-1123 DIEAH
+1123 DLEAH
-1128 QLVIGELTVPN
+1128 QLVIGELTVPD
-1139 AFTDNPELDS
+1139 AFEDNPELNT

-1215 IIHMLTTAGQEGETE
+1215 IIHMFTTTGQEGEIET
-1230 SVTHTNQ
+1230 VTHTNY

-1258 EAPVNPGGGGGTP
+1258 EAPVTPGGGGGTP

-1282 DVTEGDDW
+1282 DVTEGEDW

-1296 YVYENGIMAGTSETI
+1296 YVYENGIMAGTSETT
-1311 FSPSMKLNRAQAAQ
+1311 FEPGMLLDRAMAAQ

-1333 PAVTG
+1333 PTVTG

-1368 GNLYDPD
+1368 GGLYDPD

-1399 AAGDLTQFPDAGSIS
+1399 ATGDLTQFPDAGSIS
-1414 SWAETALSWANGKGL
+1414 SWAETALSWANGNGL

-1446 AQAASILAN
+1446 AQAASILAQ
-1455 FDQNVAK
+1455 FDQSFIS

>member
-61 WTVDGEIYTWPGTDE
+61 WTVDGEVYTWPGTDE
-76 PYRESTLTLENIS
+76 PYCESTLTLENIS

-169 TDGVDWT
+169 TDGVAWS

-219 GELPEEANASLTA
+219 GEVPEEANASLTA
-232 VSNGVALTSG
+232 VSNDVALTSG

-314 VNGVADTVV
+314 VNGVVDTVV

-346 VNTINDK
+346 VNTINDA

-395 TVTATS
+395 TVTATG

-486 VDTNGGSEGG
+486 VDINGGSEGG

-515 PSFTSGKK
+515 PSFTSGEE

-596 ITSAMVSG
+596 ITSAMVSD

-631 GYEVASW
+631 GYEVAGW

-709 VGEGYVLTGWT
+709 AGEGYVLTGWT

-974 WTVNGEEVTR
+974 WTVNGVAISRE
-984 GNMAAYG
+984 NMGQYG
-991 MTSPY
+991 MTNPY
-996 QNTLTVENLT
+996 AKELAVESLSRNLDVQVT
-1006 SALTVRVF
+1006 
-1014 FEVYNGY
+1014 FEEYAGY
-1021 LIPENGAG
+1021 DIPAGAAG
-1029 YTITGVVRTPG
+1029 YTIKNIERNPDDTTP
-1040 ETYEGAPTN
+1040 ETQ
-1049 KIRKGG
+1049 IRKGG

-1083 TGELVDEETGYEN
+1083 EQTGTATG

-1113 IQNVNGKITT
+1113 IQNVRGKITT

-1193 PEEGVDVVLPY
+1193 LEEGVDVVLPY

-1215 IIHMLTTAGQEGETE
+1215 IIHMFTTTGQEGEMET
-1230 SVTHTNQ
+1230 VTHTNH

-1258 EAPVNPGGGGGTP
+1258 EAPVTPGGGGGAPT
-1271 SEPEEPTWPFT
+1271 EPEEPTWPFT

-1296 YVYENGIMAGTSETI
+1296 YVYENNIMAGTDETT
-1311 FSPSMKLNRAQAAQ
+1311 FEPYMELDRAMAAQ

-1399 AAGDLTQFPDAGSIS
+1399 ATGDLTRFPDAGSIS

-1429 INGNED
+1429 INGHEN
-1435 GTLAPGGTATR
+1435 GTIDPKGSTIR
-1446 AQAASILAN
+1446 AQAASIMAN

>member
-1 MEVTF
+1 M
-6 ANNSNRIYFNTDGE
+6 
-20 DGGTIAAADS
+20 
-30 SGNPLESGAS
+30 
-40 VGHGADVTFTAEP
+40 
-53 EGGYMVES
+53 
-61 WTVDGEIYTWPGTDE
+61 
-76 PYRESTLTLENIS
+76 ENIS
-89 ADRTVTVWFEQ
+89 ADRTVTVSFER

-106 HTGVVDVDGQSSSA
+106 HTGVVDVDGQPSSA

-169 TDGVDWT
+169 TDGVAWT

-219 GELPEEANASLTA
+219 GEVPEEANASLAA

-314 VNGVADTVV
+314 VNGVVDTVV

-353 SVNSDRT
+353 SVNSDKT

-395 TVTATS
+395 TVTATG

-456 RTYTIDNVQEDQSI
+456 MTYTIGNVQEDQSI

-515 PSFTSGKK
+515 PSFTSGEK

-596 ITSAMVSG
+596 ITSAMVSD

-631 GYEVASW
+631 GYEVAGW
-638 SVNGVEVPGESA
+638 SVNGVEVSGESA

-700 GTEVTFTAE
+700 GTAVTFTAE
-709 VGEGYVLTGWT
+709 ASEGYVLTGWT

-777 ADRDLSSVMGGT
+777 ADQDLSSVTGGT

-801 ILTGWI
+801 ILIGWI

-829 VSAVFVPSHYAV
+829 ISAVFVPSHYAV

-926 YQAQANGSLAVT
+926 YQAQANGSLSVT

-967 EGYMVAQ
+967 EGYMVAR

-991 MTSPY
+991 MTNPY
-996 QNTLTVENLT
+996 QNILKVESLSGNLNVQVT
-1006 SALTVRVF
+1006 
-1014 FEVYNGY
+1014 FEKYAGY
-1021 LIPENGAG
+1021 DIPAGAAG
-1029 YTITGVVRTPG
+1029 YTIKNIERNPDDTTP
-1040 ETYEGAPTN
+1040 ETQ
-1049 KIRKGG
+1049 IRKGG

-1083 TGELVDEETGYEN
+1083 EQTGTATG

-1113 IQNVNGKITT
+1113 IQNVRGNIDA

-1258 EAPVNPGGGGGTP
+1258 EAPVTPGGGGGTP

-1296 YVYENGIMAGTSETI
+1296 YVYENGIMAGTGETT
-1311 FSPSMKLNRAQAAQ
+1311 FEPYMELDRAMAAQ

-1368 GNLYDPD
+1368 GGLYDPD

-1414 SWAETALSWANGKGL
+1414 SWAETALSWANGKSL
-1429 INGNED
+1429 INGHEN
-1435 GTLAPGGTATR
+1435 GTLAPVGTATR
-1446 AQAASILAN
+1446 AQAASILAQ
-1455 FDQNVAK
+1455 FDQSFIS